1 MPDDLGAWVPVAVVV
16 VLLALMLWGVVI
28 IVATLLG
35 KDIWPYTV
43 KGPMRSIEEEVWV
56 QEAIIEY
63 AKKVPYPGT
72 SRSDGGPQEEPCG
85 ANARSG

>member
-1 MPDDLGAWVPVAVVV
+1 MPDDLGTWVPVAVVIV
-16 VLLALMLWGVVI
+16 VLALMVWGVVI
-28 IVATLLG
+28 VVATWLG

-43 KGPMRSIEEEVWV
+43 KGPMRSTEEEVWV

-72 SRSDGGPQEEPCG
+72 SRSDEGPQEESCG